1 MSIKNFRFASV
12 LAAGALTVTC
22 GIHEAQAQAM
32 KGPTGGPEAARAVA
46 VLLPTKGS
54 KVEGTV
60 TFTKAEKGIRV
71 QAEVSGL
78 TPGKHGF
85 HIHEFGDSSSPDGMA
100 AGGHLKPHKME
111 HGAPTAEKRHVGDLG
126 NLEADSSGHA
136 TLDLVDP
143 ALSFGGSTSILGRGV
158 VVHDKPD
165 DFGQPTGNAGGR
177 GAVGVI
183 GVAKEVK

>member
-1 MSIKNFRFASV
+1 MPIKNVRFATV
-12 LAAGALTVTC
+12 LAAGALALTC
-22 GIHEAQAQAM
+22 GIPEAQAQAM

-60 TFTKAEKGIRV
+60 TFTRGEKGIRV
-71 QAEVSGL
+71 QADVSGL
-78 TPGKHGF
+78 APGKHGF

-100 AGGHLKPHKME
+100 AGGHFNPHKME

-126 NLEADSSGHA
+126 NLEADSAGHA

-143 ALSFGGSTSILGRGV
+143 ALSFSGSSSILGRGV
-158 VVHDKPD
+158 VVHEKPD

-177 GAVGVI
+177 VAVGVI
-183 GVAKEVK
+183 GVAKDAK